1 MKELVKE
8 DKSATEHTTILSVS
22 NSTEELIDNPGDSML
37 KDMTVRP

>member
-8 DKSATEHTTILSVS
+8 DKSATEHRTILSVS
-22 NSTEELIDNPGDSML
+22 NSTEELIYNPGDRML

>member
-8 DKSATEHTTILSVS
+8 DKSATEHRTILSVS
-22 NSTEELIDNPGDSML
+22 NSTEELIDNPGDRML